1 MWLDPPSHNASLHTL
16 NVSSTV
22 ATEGFLQGWNI
33 ALIVIGVVAFVIGD
47 SIAAGLG
54 TILAVKSVKLTGEWV
69 TITTLANIRQQLSEY
84 ELLPQATHFPC
95 NERVLLQI
103 CYNMYMWCELSLRIK
118 TSILHSSATRDPV
131 AQW

>member
-1 MWLDPPSHNASLHTL
+1 MCVWLAPPSHNASLHTL

-54 TILAVKSVKLTGEWV
+54 TLLAVKSVKLTGEWV
-69 TITTLANIRQQLSEY
+69 TITTLANQRAAI
-84 ELLPQATHFPC
+84 
-95 NERVLLQI
+95 
-103 CYNMYMWCELSLRIK
+103 
-118 TSILHSSATRDPV
+118 
-131 AQW
+131 